1 MDFEGRCLPR
11 FPPPLPFFL
20 FDVQD
25 VDCVFDGVDGDDV
38 AVFDECDRT
47 SDLSFGYDVADD
59 ETVRSGWFFFGT
71 IWKKTKEKTHPPLKR
86 PSVIQATSK
95 PRPAPMIK
103 LVGFSISGIPKV
115 KFKKLVS

>member
-1 MDFEGRCLPR
+1 VDFEGRCLPR

-59 ETVRSGWFFFGT
+59 ETVRPGWFFFWNNLEEDERKDSPATETTVCDTGHVQAET
-71 IWKKTKEKTHPPLKR
+71 CTHDQTRRFQHLGH
-86 PSVIQATSK
+86 T
-95 PRPAPMIK
+95 
-103 LVGFSISGIPKV
+103 
-115 KFKKLVS
+115 